1 MQFEIEEFYFS
12 VSKQLL
18 LKAFT
23 YVKTFMNISEEEINT
38 MMHSRKSL
46 LFNNADVWIKKNED
60 SGFDVTM
67 GRLVVAE
74 LCKLVGFYILHI

>member
-67 GRLVVAE
+67 GRFVVAE